1 MIGDGQVSM
10 GASIVKP
17 NARKVR
23 RIGNGKVLTGFA
35 GSTADALTLLERL
48 EAKLEEHPG
57 QLLRAAV
64 ETAKL
69 WRQDKYLRQLDAM
82 LLAADENISI
92 CLSGNGDVIEAH
104 NGLLSIGSGGM
115 FALSAARALVDLP
128 DHGAE
133 QIARK
138 AMTIAADICVYTNDK
153 FIVDALDTLP
163 SESTIGGGGVELD
176 KESPLSTADNSSGKH
191 PSQ

>member
-163 SESTIGGGGVELD
+163 SESTTGGGVELD
-176 KESPLSTADNSSGKH
+176 KESPLSTADNSSGNNL
-191 PSQ
+191 SQ